1 MNDKNKLLKDNSYIC
16 KKETQNINKFPTL
29 NKKINKIV
37 HGPKKKRDT
46 KFTDKDNSFKI
57 CAYISST
64 MKTIVL
70 KRSLIIFK
78 SSNEVFFLFKTEYS
92 TCEKKRIIK

>member
-1 MNDKNKLLKDNSYIC
+1 MQRIMTIIL
-16 KKETQNINKFPTL
+16 FV
-29 NKKINKIV
+29 NKKINKRV
-37 HGPKKKRDT
+37 NNPKKKRDT
-46 KFTDKDNSFKI
+46 KFTDKDNKFKI
-57 CAYISST
+57 FAYISST